1 MEIEIIKSI
10 NGALSTPFA
19 DTFFKFVTTLGNG
32 GAIWIITAIV
42 LLCFKNTRKA
52 GISLSISLIFCLVVG
67 NLTLKPL
74 IARPRPFDA
83 DLSIIPLIP
92 KPTDFSFPSGHTLS
106 SFAAATSL
114 TLSFKRRGAYSFI
127 LATLIAFSRLYLMVH
142 YPTDVLFGIIL
153 GTLLGFLAK
162 KVFDFTSQK
171 W

>member
-1 MEIEIIKSI
+1 MEIEIIKSL
-10 NGALSTPFA
+10 NGALSSPFA
-19 DTFFKFVTTLGNG
+19 DAFFKFVTTLGNG
-32 GAIWIITAIV
+32 GAVWIITAIA
-42 LLCFKNTRKA
+42 LLCFKNTRIA
-52 GISLSISLIFCLVVG
+52 GACLSLSLIFCLLIG

-83 DLSIIPLIP
+83 DLSLVPLIP

-114 TLSFKRRGAYSFI
+114 TLSFKRRGAYSFV

-142 YPTDVLFGIIL
+142 YPTDVLFGIAL
-153 GTLLGFLAK
+153 GALLGFLAK
-162 KVFDFTSQK
+162 KIFDFARRK